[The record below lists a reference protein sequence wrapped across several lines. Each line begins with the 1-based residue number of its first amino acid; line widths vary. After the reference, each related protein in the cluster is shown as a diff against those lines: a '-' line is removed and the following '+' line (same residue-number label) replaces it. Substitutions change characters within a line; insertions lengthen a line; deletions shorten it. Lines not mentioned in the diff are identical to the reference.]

1 MKINDILIK
10 FVSVLIK
17 DSFLCLRIG
26 APSVGRGTLEI
37 KFKEKSLIYT
47 IVCDK
52 AKQGTL
58 KEMSRKF
65 IQ

>member
-1 MKINDILIK
+1 MIFLSNLYLI
-10 FVSVLIK
+10 VLMK

-26 APSVGRGTLEI
+26 APSVGRDTLEI

-47 IVCDK
+47 IVCGK

-58 KEMSRKF
+58 KEMSRKV

>member
-26 APSVGRGTLEI
+26 APSVGRDTLEI
-37 KFKEKSLIYT
+37 KLKKSLIYT